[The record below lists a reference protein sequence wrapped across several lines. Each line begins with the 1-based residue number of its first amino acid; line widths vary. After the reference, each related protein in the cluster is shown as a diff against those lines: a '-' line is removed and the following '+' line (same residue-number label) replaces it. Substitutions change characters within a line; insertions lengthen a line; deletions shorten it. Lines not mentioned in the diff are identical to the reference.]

1 MKISYLFLIFNNS
14 IFYNATTQPLV
25 EEVNIE
31 EYEDNKTPKALNLT
45 YKSLNIL
52 FLISAIVLSILYFCN
67 QLIIDT
73 LDIIDSIYFTTVL
86 LLNVVIN
93 WMTKQRS
100 PERKAY
106 SKKRIV
112 CLLINFLYLICM
124 LVAYTLG
131 YVADKI
137 PDCSLFTGAK
147 NCHSDY
153 TLFQYISTFLM
164 LLILLLKTF
173 F

>member
-14 IFYNATTQPLV
+14 TYYNATTQPLV
-25 EEVNIE
+25 EVKIE
-31 EYEDNKTPKALNLT
+31 EYEDNKNAKAVNLT

-100 PERKAY
+100 PERKEY

-112 CLLINFLYLICM
+112 CLLINFIYLICM

-131 YVADKI
+131 YVIDKI
-137 PDCSLFTGAK
+137 SDCSLFTGAK